1 MPTFFE
7 LHMAFLPVIPLLPS
21 ADNTLSKSAPLSATI
36 QVNKKVQP
44 LIDQETLKKFKQN
57 NISSRKKESHNSK
70 VNW

>member
-1 MPTFFE
+1 MLTMPTFFE

-44 LIDQETLKKFKQN
+44 LIDQETLKK
-57 NISSRKKESHNSK
+57 I
-70 VNW
+70 